1 VCGAEAFAEHLGV
14 VAVRLDVSA
23 FALALL
29 LAGAGREELATRR
42 RRFATR
48 IARHRGDVIG
58 ANAVICLVALG
69 VGPAIAPL
77 PFRADVMRYAALWLP
92 LGAVGAWFAWN
103 GSVTRF
109 GGVILVALYI
119 AISASSGCSNAGHR
133 PWVSYTRS
141 RRQQHREGRNLWPR
155 RARAAHGPMSR

>member
-1 VCGAEAFAEHLGV
+1 MCGAEAFAEHLSV

-42 RRFATR
+42 RRFAAR

-77 PFRADVMRYAALWLP
+77 PFRAASCVTPPCGYA
-92 LGAVGAWFAWN
+92 
-103 GSVTRF
+103 
-109 GGVILVALYI
+109 
-119 AISASSGCSNAGHR
+119 
-133 PWVSYTRS
+133 
-141 RRQQHREGRNLWPR
+141 RRGRRMVRLER
-155 RARAAHGPMSR
+155 QRDTI